1 MTTKSTRWPRSLALA
16 GLAWLLAGQAP
27 AQQRDFS
34 KVEITAE
41 RVTEHIYVLFGS
53 GGNIG
58 VSVGDD
64 GLAII
69 DDQFAP
75 LTPKIR
81 AALAQLSAK
90 PVKFVVNTHWHG
102 DHTGGNE
109 EFGKTGS
116 VIVAQ
121 GNVRQRMSTE
131 HFSRMLNQAIPASP
145 AAALPVITFDTA
157 VTLHWNG
164 DDLEVLHLPNAHTD
178 GDAIVRWS
186 KANVVHLGDLMM
198 QTSYPFIDL
207 ESGGSVQGLVAALT
221 RVEALADAETRII
234 PGHGKVFGKA
244 ELTAYRSMLETLRDR
259 IGIAI
264 EAGKSLEEVIAMQPS
279 REFDARYASAFI
291 KPETIVT
298 SIYKSLHSR

>member
-1 MTTKSTRWPRSLALA
+1 MTTKFHGSRSVALLALA
-16 GLAWLLAGQAP
+16 SFAAGFAP

-41 RVTEHIYVLFGS
+41 RVTDHIYVLFGS

-81 AALAQLSAK
+81 AALADLSPK

-116 VIVAQ
+116 IIVAQ
-121 GNVRQRMSTE
+121 GNVRQRMSSE
-131 HFSRMLNQAIPASP
+131 QFSQMLNQSFPAAP
-145 AAALPVITFDTA
+145 AAALPVITFDDS

-164 DDLEVLHLPNAHTD
+164 DDLEIIHLPRAHTD

-186 KANVVHLGDLMM
+186 MANVVHLGDLMM
-198 QTSYPFIDL
+198 QTSYPFIDI
-207 ESGGSVQGLVAALT
+207 ESGGSIQGLIAALT
-221 RVEALADAETRII
+221 RLEALTDEKTRII
-234 PGHGKVFGKA
+234 PGHGKVFGKP
-244 ELTAYRSMLETLRDR
+244 ELVAYRSMLETVRDR
-259 IGIAI
+259 VDAAI
-264 EAGKSLEEVIAMQPS
+264 QAGKSLEEVIAMQPS
-279 REFDARYASAFI
+279 QEFDGRYANAFI

-298 SIYKSLHSR
+298 AIYKGLSGH

>member
-1 MTTKSTRWPRSLALA
+1 MTMTTRCSRSLALL
-16 GLAWLLAGQAP
+16 GLAWLAAGPAA

-41 RVTEHIYVLFGS
+41 RVTDHIYVLFGS

-64 GLAII
+64 GLAIV

-81 AALAQLSAK
+81 AALGELSPK

-116 VIVAQ
+116 IIVAQ
-121 GNVRQRMSTE
+121 GNVRRRMSTDQ
-131 HFSRMLNQAIPASP
+131 FSQLLNQSFPAAP
-145 AAALPVITFDTA
+145 GAALPVITFDES

-164 DDLEVLHLPNAHTD
+164 DDLEIIHLPRAHTD
-178 GDAIVRWS
+178 GDAIVRWV

-198 QTSYPFIDL
+198 QTSYPFIDI
-207 ESGGSVQGLVAALT
+207 ESGGSIQGLIAALA
-221 RVEALADAETRII
+221 RVEALTDGNTRLI
-234 PGHGKVFGKA
+234 PGHGKVFGRP
-244 ELTAYRSMLETLRDR
+244 ELVAYRSMLETLRDR
-259 IGIAI
+259 IAAAI
-264 EAGKSLEEVIAMQPS
+264 EDGKSLEETIAMKPS
-279 REFDARYASAFI
+279 REFDERYASAFI
-291 KPETIVT
+291 KPGTIVT
-298 SIYKSLHSR
+298 SIYKGLSGS